1 MIRMLTYNKMK
12 LKERVITMSI
22 FNEVVDRRKSRS
34 YKWDRMEQIFNIED
48 ASDILPMWIADMDF
62 AAPQAVIAAIEERLQ
77 HPVFGY
83 SYVCGGCKNAVV
95 NWYERRHQ
103 WTIDPE
109 TILFHHGVVPA
120 IASIIETFTAP
131 NDKVAISTP
140 VYPPFSNVPKSQ
152 GRELVCCDLVEVNGS
167 YTYDFAALEELFK
180 EGVKLYILC
189 NPHNPAGVVWS
200 RAQLEELVA
209 LCIKYDVYLLADE
222 IHADVILPG
231 AKFIPTLTVAGSAQA
246 KIISCIAPTKTFNL
260 AGIQAAMMVVPNE
273 DLRKELEHNA
283 MAHGKMDL
291 NAFAS
296 AAVQAAYTD
305 GDAWLDELISYLS
318 INMDYVVNELNAL
331 DGISVAKPNGT
342 YLMWIDYR
350 ATGLSEEE
358 MMQRLL
364 TIGKIALEPGT
375 KYSEAGRGF
384 LRMNVA
390 CPLAVVE
397 DGVARFKKA
406 LAAN

>member
-1 MIRMLTYNKMK
+1 
-12 LKERVITMSI
+12 MSI
-22 FNEVVDRRKSRS
+22 FNAIVDRRKSRS

-62 AAPQAVIAAIEERLQ
+62 AAPKEVIEAIEERLK

-83 SYVCGGCKNAVV
+83 SYVCGGCKEAIVK
-95 NWYERRHQ
+95 WYERRHQ
-103 WTIDPE
+103 WTIQPE

-120 IASIIETFTAP
+120 IASIIETFTEP

-140 VYPPFSNVPKSQ
+140 VYPPFSNVPQNQ
-152 GRELVCCDLVEVNGS
+152 GRELVLCDLVEVNGS
-167 YTYDFAALEELFK
+167 YTYDFVQLEELFK
-180 EGVKLYILC
+180 QGVKLYILC

-231 AKFIPTLTVAGSAQA
+231 AKFIPTLTVAGSEQA

-273 DLRKELEHNA
+273 DLRLQLEQNA
-283 MAHGKMDL
+283 AAHGKMDL

-296 AAVQAAYTD
+296 AAVQAAYTY
-305 GDAWLDELISYLS
+305 GDAWLDELIEYVAT
-318 INMDYVVNELNAL
+318 NMDYVMSELNELE
-331 DGISVAKPNGT
+331 GISVAKPEGT

-350 ATGLSEEE
+350 GTGLSEKE
-358 MMQRLL
+358 MMDRLL
-364 TIGKIALEPGT
+364 TIGKLALEPGT
-375 KYSEAGRGF
+375 KYGEAGRGF
-384 LRMNVA
+384 LRINVA
-390 CPLAVVE
+390 CPFTTIE

-406 LAAN
+406 LAN